1 MHDTIDLYPPEKR
14 RQLAN
19 PFSAGDT
26 PPTCVSGA
34 VQCTYSVRRKEPGGK
49 VGEEGGLV
57 VTAQ

>member
-34 VQCTYSVRRKEPGGK
+34 AQCIVSEEKSPGEKWGRRGDWW
-49 VGEEGGLV
+49 
-57 VTAQ
+57 

>member
-19 PFSAGDT
+19 PLSAGGYT
-26 PPTCVSGA
+26 TYLCERR
-34 VQCTYSVRRKEPGGK
+34 CTVYSVRRKEPGGK